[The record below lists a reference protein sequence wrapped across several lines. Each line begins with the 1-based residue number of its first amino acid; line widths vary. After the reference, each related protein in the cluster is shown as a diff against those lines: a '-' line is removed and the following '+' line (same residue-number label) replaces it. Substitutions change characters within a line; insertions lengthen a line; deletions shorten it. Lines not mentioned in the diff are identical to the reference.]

1 LSADFRPEPVWR
13 RTRRGRVEP
22 LENMRHFALENV
34 RPLTGAES
42 YHRTSPPSGAGRA
55 RGGIRHMGSSMLR
68 ISIVLIGILAAVG
81 SSVGPDA
88 QQPVLSGEG
97 LPDGPGKDVTVKAC
111 APCHEAR
118 RAASVRLTREGW
130 AAVIENMQ
138 KRGAKIPDEEF
149 PIVLDYLS
157 THFLGEA
164 LQPLNLNT
172 ATQIDLEAAGG
183 LLRREAAAV
192 IKYRDQHGRFKSV
205 DDLKKVPGLDFKKIE
220 MRKDAVVVM

>member
-1 LSADFRPEPVWR
+1 MSSSRPGVLY
-13 RTRRGRVEP
+13 GLLLVI
-22 LENMRHFALENV
+22 LA
-34 RPLTGAES
+34 
-42 YHRTSPPSGAGRA
+42 GAGA
-55 RGGIRHMGSSMLR
+55 AAGQSS
-68 ISIVLIGILAAVG
+68 
-81 SSVGPDA
+81 

-97 LPDGPGKDVTVKAC
+97 LPDGRGKEVTVQAC

-130 AAVIENMQ
+130 AAVIDSMQ
-138 KRGAKIPDEEF
+138 QRGARISAEEF
-149 PIVLDYLS
+149 PVILDYLT

-172 ATQIDLEAAGG
+172 ASQIDLEAAGG

-192 IKYRDQHGRFKSV
+192 IRYREQNGRFKTL

-220 MRKDAVVVM
+220 SRRDAVVVM